1 MLNLDG
7 LLKELM
13 NTTRERR
20 LVDGELDEI
29 CRDFEVLAIDYNRV
43 AQLPGDDA
51 RRQQTAICESLKG
64 LEEEISRKLRRY
76 EERD

>member
-7 LLKELM
+7 LLEELM
-13 NTTRERR
+13 STTRERR

-29 CRDFEVLAIDYNRV
+29 CRDFEGLAIDYDRV

-51 RRQQTAICESLKG
+51 RRQKTDICESLKG
-64 LEEEISRKLRRY
+64 LEQEIRRKLRHN

>member
-7 LLKELM
+7 LLEELM
-13 NTTRERR
+13 STTRERR

-51 RRQQTAICESLKG
+51 RRQKTDIYESLKG
-64 LEEEISRKLRRY
+64 LEQEIRRKLRHY